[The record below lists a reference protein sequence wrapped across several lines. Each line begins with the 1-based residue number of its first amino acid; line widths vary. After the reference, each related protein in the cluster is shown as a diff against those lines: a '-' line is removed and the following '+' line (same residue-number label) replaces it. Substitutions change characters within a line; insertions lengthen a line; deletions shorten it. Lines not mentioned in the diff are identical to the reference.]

1 MTRKE
6 MASIQDK
13 LAESLKVLK
22 DYQDSHKNT
31 IIRGYSVLGDTHTK
45 RLLENGYLQP
55 IIKGWYMPS
64 FPGNEGDTTV
74 WYASYWQFIA
84 AYANG
89 RFGNDWC
96 LTAEESLSFHAGET
110 TCPSQLIIKATKA
123 NNNIIKLKF
132 GDSLMD
138 ISAALPKNVYVEPR
152 YGIRLY
158 TLAEALVFCTP
169 QYFISDALNA
179 RTCLSQLT
187 DASEIIKIVADEGN
201 TTRASRICGALRNM
215 GKGEMADE
223 ISSFMQRL
231 GYKLREE
238 DPFKEKSPLIDTIQ
252 SPYSVRTALMWTEM
266 KKQIQSLDLK
276 LQVSSTDKDIVLA
289 NMETNYIKDS
299 YHSLSIEGYRVTE
312 ELIEK
317 VRDGNWNPTDNERDT
332 EQKNALAARGYY
344 QAFEAVKESVG
355 TILTNNNAG
364 ETVAN
369 DFDKWHFELFQP
381 CITAGIVK
389 PSDLVGYRNHQV
401 YIRNSKH
408 TPLSPDAVRA
418 VMPTFCELLAKE
430 EDAFAR
436 AILGHFF
443 FVYIH
448 PYMDGNG
455 RTARF
460 IMNTMLVTAGL
471 PWTIIPVEKRK
482 DYMSALEKASV
493 ERDISD
499 FAKFIHTLISKEQVE
514 L

>member
-1 MTRKE
+1 
-6 MASIQDK
+6 
-13 LAESLKVLK
+13 
-22 DYQDSHKNT
+22 
-31 IIRGYSVLGDTHTK
+31 
-45 RLLENGYLQP
+45 
-55 IIKGWYMPS
+55 
-64 FPGNEGDTTV
+64 
-74 WYASYWQFIA
+74 
-84 AYANG
+84 
-89 RFGNDWC
+89 
-96 LTAEESLSFHAGET
+96 
-110 TCPSQLIIKATKA
+110 
-123 NNNIIKLKF
+123 
-132 GDSLMD
+132 
-138 ISAALPKNVYVEPR
+138 
-152 YGIRLY
+152 
-158 TLAEALVFCTP
+158 
-169 QYFISDALNA
+169 
-179 RTCLSQLT
+179 
-187 DASEIIKIVADEGN
+187 
-201 TTRASRICGALRNM
+201 
-215 GKGEMADE
+215 
-223 ISSFMQRL
+223 
-231 GYKLREE
+231 
-238 DPFKEKSPLIDTIQ
+238 
-252 SPYSVRTALMWTEM
+252 M

-381 CITAGIVK
+381 CITAGIIK

-430 EDAFAR
+430 EDAFVR

-499 FAKFIHTLISKEQVE
+499 FAKFIHTLISKAQVE